1 MVPLRVVAFYSS
13 TCQDCYKAKKALAA
27 VRKRWGNR
35 VRVEHRDMKDV
46 KVFVQ
51 MFAYDEHYAAE
62 AQAPPKVFVGE
73 QYLEGYPAIAKRLE
87 AVVAKE
93 LDKGTV
99 TFDPKAGAVV
109 AEGSQKARLDVVSV
123 VWHRCHSLMALG
135 HWEGCALAGALRKAN
150 FLR

>member
-1 MVPLRVVAFYSS
+1 VRGADDVRPSTQGAAGPLRVVAFYSS

-27 VRKRWGNR
+27 VRKRWGKR

-51 MFAYDEHYAAE
+51 MFAYDEHYGAE

-73 QYLEGYPAIAKRLE
+73 QYLEGYPAIAKRLV

-99 TFDPKAGAVV
+99 TFDPKAGVGA
-109 AEGSQKARLDVVSV
+109 ATTGAATQPGTRDDEERAARATT
-123 VWHRCHSLMALG
+123 WACT
-135 HWEGCALAGALRKAN
+135 
-150 FLR
+150 